1 MRGPLRA
8 YSFSSGKE
16 GAQGG
21 CPAPLVWQDT
31 SQQGHLGPASQSSPG
46 NLCDLPLRIRQKPRS
61 MEGKQPGLRSL
72 QDTLLLAPGPPWRV
86 HPETLSICRAE
97 PGALFAQG
105 GQFSLARVAVSY
117 AGLRACSK
125 ATLKHG
131 NKYEALP
138 TQSSVSGT
146 VWLRITA

>member
-1 MRGPLRA
+1 MRLATEDQTETEKHGREATRA
-8 YSFSSGKE
+8 QISAGHI
-16 GAQGG
+16 
-21 CPAPLVWQDT
+21 AP
-31 SQQGHLGPASQSSPG
+31 
-46 NLCDLPLRIRQKPRS
+46 C
-61 MEGKQPGLRSL
+61 
-72 QDTLLLAPGPPWRV
+72 PGPPWRV

-105 GQFSLARVAVSY
+105 GQFSLARVTVSY

-125 ATLKHG
+125 ATLTQG

-146 VWLRITA
+146 VRLRITA